1 MAFFMKYILT
11 ILIFF
16 PAVAVLI
23 LLPINKKNEGLL
35 RNLAT
40 LLSLVE
46 FIASYYLFI
55 YFKPDTYK
63 FQFIEK
69 FNWIPSFGASYFL
82 GIDGVSLSLIFFTT
96 LLTFVSLLSSYRYIK
111 DHVKEF
117 VILMLLLE
125 TFMIGTFAALDV
137 LLFYVFWEFML
148 IPMYFIIG
156 MWGTGKRIYSAVK
169 FFLYTLAG
177 SLIMLFGIIY
187 IFIIH
192 YEQTGNF
199 TFNLM
204 RLYNTHIP
212 VGLQILLFIALFLG
226 FAIKVPIFPFHTWL
240 PDAHTE
246 APTAGSVILAGV
258 LLKFGI
264 YGFFRFAIP
273 LLPNA
278 ALILAP
284 YIVVIGVIGILY
296 GAFVSIVQKDLKRL
310 VAFSSVS
317 HMGFIM
323 VGLFALTAVSI
334 NGAVY
339 QLLNHGI
346 DTGALFLFV
355 GMIYERMHTRQI
367 KDLGGIAK
375 KAPILTVLF
384 LTSVLASV
392 GLPGLNGF
400 IGEFLI
406 LIGSFR
412 SYPVL
417 TIIATSGIIFAAVYL
432 LWMFQRVMFQD
443 PHDQTAPYDH
453 HLEFFDDMNLREIIT
468 VLPLIILMF
477 LMGFYP
483 SPFLDRIGPS
493 VLHFLT
499 MLNHHKILYNAIKIK
514 TGLSNA

>member
-1 MAFFMKYILT
+1 MDFFMKYLLT

-16 PAVAVLI
+16 PTASIFL
-23 LLPINKKNEGLL
+23 LLPINKKNESLL
-35 RNLAT
+35 RNLST
-40 LLSLVE
+40 FLSLVE
-46 FIASYYLFI
+46 FIISYYLFV

-63 FQFIEK
+63 FQFVEK

-82 GIDGVSLSLIFFTT
+82 GIDGVSLFLILLTT

-111 DHVKEF
+111 EHVKEF

-125 TFMIGTFAALDV
+125 TFMLGTFAALDI
-137 LLFYVFWEFML
+137 LLFYLFWEFML

-156 MWGTGKRIYSAVK
+156 MWGTGRRIYSAVK
-169 FFLYTLAG
+169 FVLYTLAG
-177 SLIMLFGIIY
+177 SLIMLFGLIY
-187 IFIIH
+187 IFIMH
-192 YEQTGNF
+192 YNQTGNF
-199 TFNLM
+199 TFNLL
-204 RLYNTHIP
+204 RLYHTNIP
-212 VGLQILLFIALFLG
+212 AGLQILLFIALFLG
-226 FAIKVPIFPFHTWL
+226 FAVKVPIFPFHTWL

-258 LLKFGI
+258 LLKFGV

-273 LLPNA
+273 LLPTA

-284 YIVVIGVIGILY
+284 FVIVIGVVGILY
-296 GAFVSIVQKDLKRL
+296 GAFVSIVQRDLKRL

-323 VGLFALTAVSI
+323 LGLFALSAISV
-334 NGAVY
+334 NGAVI

-375 KAPILTVLF
+375 KAPILTTLF
-384 LTSVLASV
+384 LISVLASV

-412 SYPVL
+412 YYPVL
-417 TIIATSGIIFAAVYL
+417 TIIAASGIIFAAVYL
-432 LWMFQRVMFQD
+432 LWMFQRVMFD
-443 PHDQTAPYDH
+443 ESATSPHSSEH
-453 HLEFFDDMNLREIIT
+453 HAEIFEDMNLREIVT

-483 SPFLDRIGPS
+483 APFLDRIGPT
-493 VLHFLT
+493 VLHFIS
-499 MLNHHKILYNAIKIK
+499 MINHHKIVYNAIKIK
-514 TGLSNA
+514 AGLSNA